1 MFLDILSVYVLIM
14 FLRMIYSLCTGFLY
28 VRPKISGRYNPLV
41 SVIIPAWN
49 EQVGI
54 KKTIRSV
61 MSNSYKNVEVI
72 VVDDGSK
79 DATIKKSEEIKKS
92 YAINGSKIR
101 IISQRNFGKA
111 IALNNG
117 IKASRGEI
125 IVTIDADSYI
135 SKNAIKSL
143 ISAMKNDK
151 NDVAIGQVV
160 VGNTKSFIGS
170 IQFFEYL
177 FGFHFKRS
185 QNIFGSIYIFPGA
198 LTAVRKSVVEDV
210 GYFEDYS
217 STEDLDLSM
226 KIKEKGHRVAYVEDA
241 VCITEGASDIRGLIN
256 QRTRWRH
263 GFLQCVIQRKEF
275 RNTTSKGLYLSLVD
289 FPLSII
295 GMLEIYLYP
304 LFFLYIYSQMFLSLI
319 SGNAEIFLAS
329 YLLLPYV
336 FFLLSDGKLKKN
348 DQSLKYVPLIPI
360 LFSLIN
366 IIEFIALIKATFR
379 LLTGRKTAWTSWKRL
394 GA

>member
-1 MFLDILSVYVLIM
+1 MFIEILSVYVLIM

-28 VRPKISGRYNPLV
+28 VRPRSSGKYNPLV

-54 KKTIRSV
+54 QKTIRSV
-61 MSNSYKNVEVI
+61 MSNSYKQVEII
-72 VVDDGSK
+72 VVDDGSEDK
-79 DATIKKSEEIKKS
+79 TIEKAEGIKKTYTK
-92 YAINGSKIR
+92 NGFKIR
-101 IISQRNFGKA
+101 IISQTNHGKA
-111 IALNNG
+111 MALNNG
-117 IKASRGEI
+117 IKISNGEI

-135 SKNAIKSL
+135 SKHAIKSL
-143 ISAMKNDK
+143 TSALKK
-151 NDVAIGQVV
+151 GENDVAIGQVV

-185 QNIFGSIYIFPGA
+185 QHIFGSIYIFPGA
-198 LTAVRKSVVEDV
+198 LTAVRKSVIENV
-210 GYFEDYS
+210 GYFESYS

-226 KIKEKGHRVAYVEDA
+226 KIKEKGHKVAYVEDA
-241 VCITEGASDIRGLIN
+241 ICITEGASDIRGLIS

-263 GFLQCVIQRKEF
+263 GFLQCLIQRKEF
-275 RNTTSKGLYLSLVD
+275 RNTTSKGLYLSLID

-304 LFFLYIYSQMFLSLI
+304 LFFLYIYSQMIVLLF
-319 SGNAEIFLAS
+319 SGDVAIVLAS

-336 FFLLSDGKLKKN
+336 FFMLSDGKLKKK

-360 LFSLIN
+360 LFTLIN

-379 LLTGRKTAWTSWKRL
+379 LITGRKTAWTSWRRL